1 MNRKLNWAVIAMAG
15 VFAGAVVAASEKP
28 PESYVAAMKTIQ
40 TTSTALRGHVTAK
53 DYAAIE
59 GDAKTLKPA
68 LETALKFWQDKKVE
82 DATGWAKDVAKAN
95 GDLEKAAKDK
105 NDEAIGA
112 AVKAISGS
120 CKTCHDAHRDRQPDG
135 SSLIK

>member
-1 MNRKLNWAVIAMAG
+1 VKSKLNWAVMAMAG
-15 VFAGAVVAASEKP
+15 VFAVTVVAASEKAP
-28 PESYVAAMKTIQ
+28 DSYVAAMKTIQ
-40 TTSTALRGHVTAK
+40 TTSNALRQHVTAK

-82 DATGWAKDVAKAN
+82 DATGWAKAVGQAN
-95 GDLEKAAKDK
+95 EDLEKAAKDK
-105 NDEAIGA
+105 NDDAIGT
-112 AVKAISGS
+112 AVKAINGS

>member
-1 MNRKLNWAVIAMAG
+1 MAG
-15 VFAGAVVAASEKP
+15 VFAATVVAASEKA
-28 PESYVAAMKTIQ
+28 PESYVAAMKTIN
-40 TTSTALRGHVTAK
+40 TTNGALRQHIAAK

-59 GDAKTLKPA
+59 ADVKTLKPA
-68 LETALKFWQDKKVE
+68 LEVTLKFWQDKKVD
-82 DATGWAKDVAKAN
+82 DATGWAKDVAKAAE
-95 GDLEKAAKDK
+95 DLEKGAKDK

-112 AVKAISGS
+112 AAKAIGGS

>member
-1 MNRKLNWAVIAMAG
+1 MKHKLNWV
-15 VFAGAVVAASEKP
+15 VVAMSGMFAVTVVVASEKP

-68 LETALKFWQDKKVE
+68 LEVALKFWEDKKVE
-82 DATGWAKDVAKAN
+82 DATGWAKAVAKAN
-95 GDLEKAAKDK
+95 EDLEKGAKDK
-105 NDEAIGA
+105 NDEAIGT

-120 CKTCHDAHRDRQPDG
+120 CQTCHMAHRDRQPDG

>member
-1 MNRKLNWAVIAMAG
+1 MKKLNWV
-15 VFAGAVVAASEKP
+15 VVAMSGMFAVTVVIASEKP

-68 LETALKFWQDKKVE
+68 LEVALKFWEDKKVD
-82 DATGWAKDVAKAN
+82 DATGWAKAVGKAN
-95 GDLEKAAKDK
+95 EDLEKAAKDK

-112 AVKAISGS
+112 AVKAIGGS
-120 CKTCHDAHRDRQPDG
+120 CQTCHTAHRDRQPDG